1 MFLLAVTKY
10 SRYRLRLNASTF
22 GSESSIY
29 VPGVHSW
36 HNFFLGRRLRRVGF
50 SCVIEMIV
58 IELTHDFHGSIEVD
72 QDLFALDLI
81 GAVKVI
87 NENFRKLCY

>member
-1 MFLLAVTKY
+1 MQQLL
-10 SRYRLRLNASTF
+10 
-22 GSESSIY
+22 ESSIY

-36 HNFFLGRRLRRVGF
+36 HNFFLGRRLRRGF
-50 SCVIEMIV
+50 SCVTEMMV
-58 IELTHDFHGSIEVD
+58 IELTHDMHGSIELD

-87 NENFRKLCY
+87 HENFRKLCY